1 MNNSLLKER
10 ISNKISSVDKT
21 ERQEL
26 LALAEE
32 KSNLIK
38 LGRGDPDLD
47 TPEPIRDAAKKALD
61 EGYTHYTHWRG
72 MKELREEIS
81 NKLKEDNGLDYDP
94 EDEIVVSTGVQESMY
109 VVFQSL
115 LEPGD
120 EVLIA
125 DPHYTSYDAVVE
137 FAGGK
142 IKLVPTTE
150 ENDFALQPDVLRE
163 HISEK
168 TKVMVVVTPNNPT
181 GAVIPPSTLE
191 ELANIAKEEDLLVI
205 SDEIYEKV
213 IYDDYEH
220 VSMASF
226 PGMYERTIV
235 FNGFSKAYCMTGWR
249 IGYMAAPSDFIDKIE
264 RLKHTL
270 TISTNQVSQKAAI
283 AALKGGDELIDKTV
297 ETYKERRDY
306 LMNALDEMGLTY
318 GYPAGAMYI
327 FANIRP
333 TGKSAFEFCKDLLL
347 DAGVQIFPGTT
358 YGEGEGYVRISL
370 LAPTDQLKRAADK
383 MTEAVKGYI
392 DGK

>member
-1 MNNSLLKER
+1 MSNSLLKER

-32 KSNLIK
+32 KTNLIK

-47 TPEPIRDAAKKALD
+47 TPKPIRDAAKKALD

-81 NKLKEDNGLDYDP
+81 KKLKEDNGLDYDP

-163 HISEK
+163 YISPK

-181 GAVIPPSTLE
+181 GAVIPPSTLK
-191 ELANIAKEEDLLVI
+191 ELASIAKEEDLLVI

-333 TGKSAFEFCKDLLL
+333 TGRSAFEFCKDLLL